1 MHHASSLK
9 LTAFALILGAT
20 LGLAAPGVGA
30 QSIMERARK
39 AAEEARKKSEK
50 AKKKTEEEA
59 RQKQGQQGQRGQTS
73 PPAEGRGSLSSAL
86 GATDARGWTDYSSCM
101 ASTAGHQ
108 EKLTAEVLQRKLAQ
122 SPNLSAQERRNIEED
137 IQWLN
142 ATAAGARNLPQPD
155 PKHPHRWL
163 LVLTDEEQMEI
174 NKANMQF
181 ANEVRAKCEAQ
192 YGGMSQFADPSGRR
206 RAQADSGV
214 NAPVP
219 VAPAPTG
226 PSRLEEFNNCTA
238 SRQGLRWK
246 VMADRLE
253 AKLAAAKNLSAQERT
268 AWEEDIAVVR
278 AAAQSGATTTPM
290 SPDPK
295 NPMRYMTRLTGE
307 DHMAVIQE
315 YNAASQAL
323 LARCSAAARTD
334 KSAVAGGAPQ
344 SGGLVPSPDNPNA
357 QSAQRNA
364 PQRQAAGGSAAG
376 GSLSAALGATRADY
390 LERSGLVACYD
401 RTKGHMAKVTADTLE
416 AKLKTAQGLTPQ
428 QRQLWNE
435 DIAAW
440 RAAEAARAEQ
450 PIPPDPN
457 NPYRWQSYFT
467 RAERQ
472 EINRQHSAFVNKI
485 VAECNAMDHMG
496 TGEKKR

>member
-1 MHHASSLK
+1 MRNLASL
-9 LTAFALILGAT
+9 AFILFVALEANPST
-20 LGLAAPGVGA
+20 LAAQTG
-30 QSIMERARK
+30 QSVPPAP
-39 AAEEARKKSEK
+39 AASA
-50 AKKKTEEEA
+50 
-59 RQKQGQQGQRGQTS
+59 QRGQTS
-73 PPAEGRGSLSSAL
+73 PPARRGGSLSSGL
-86 GATDARGWTDYSSCM
+86 GATDAHGWTDYSSCM

-108 EKLTAEVLQRKLAQ
+108 EKLTAEVLQRKSAQ
-122 SPNLSAQERRNIEED
+122 SPNLSPEQRRKIEED

-163 LVLTDEEQMEI
+163 LVLTDEEQMQI
-174 NKANMQF
+174 NRANMQF
-181 ANEVRAKCEAQ
+181 ASEVRAKCEAQ

-206 RAQADSGV
+206 PAQADSGM

-219 VAPAPTG
+219 VAPARTG
-226 PSRLEEFNNCTA
+226 PSPLEEFNNCTA

-246 VMADRLE
+246 AMADRLE

-268 AWEEDIAVVR
+268 AWEEDIAVIR
-278 AAAQSGATTTPM
+278 SAAQSGGATTPR

-295 NPMRYMTRLTGE
+295 NPLRYMTRLTGE
-307 DHMAVIQE
+307 DHAALIQE

-323 LARCSAAARTD
+323 LARCSAATRTD
-334 KSAVAGGAPQ
+334 KSAIAGAAPQ
-344 SGGLVPSPDNPNA
+344 SGGLVPSPGNPNP
-357 QSAQRNA
+357 QRLQRNA
-364 PQRQAAGGSAAG
+364 PQQQTAGGNAAG

-390 LERSGLVACYD
+390 LERGGVVACYD
-401 RTKGHMAKVTADTLE
+401 RMKGHMAKVTADTLE

-428 QRQLWNE
+428 QRQQWNE

-440 RAAEAARAEQ
+440 RAAEAAGAEQ
-450 PIPPDPN
+450 AIPPGPN
-457 NPYRWQSYFT
+457 NPYRWQSYLT

-472 EINRQHSAFVNKI
+472 AINQQHSAFVNKI

-496 TGEKKR
+496 TREQKR